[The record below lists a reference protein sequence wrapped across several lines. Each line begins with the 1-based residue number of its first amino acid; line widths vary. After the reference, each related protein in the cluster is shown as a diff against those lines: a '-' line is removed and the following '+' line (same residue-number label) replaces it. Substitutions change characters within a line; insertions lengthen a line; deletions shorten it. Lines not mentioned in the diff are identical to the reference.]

1 MSRTSSIEIRLY
13 KPAAFVY
20 WYHIMWKKFLPVLSV
35 LLLTACAGMF
45 TRLTPLQQSRTASN
59 LYPVEVAFNSQQQS
73 LRWETIQPYVLVN
86 GELYPLRPVPL
97 VKNRWEGFVPVPPG
111 VNSVDYRFK
120 FDYKYNAVGSAPKS
134 TSTVSPIYKLNI
146 VDQ

>member
-1 MSRTSSIEIRLY
+1 MEKISARYVGVVAGRLCLAVHR
-13 KPAAFVY
+13 PDA
-20 WYHIMWKKFLPVLSV
+20 
-35 LLLTACAGMF
+35 
-45 TRLTPLQQSRTASN
+45 LQQPRNANN

-86 GELYPLRPVPL
+86 GELYPLRQVPL

-120 FDYKYNAVGSAPKS
+120 FDYKYNSVGSVPKPNS
-134 TSTVSPIYKLNI
+134 AFSPVYRLTI

>member
-1 MSRTSSIEIRLY
+1 
-13 KPAAFVY
+13 
-20 WYHIMWKKFLPVLSV
+20 
-35 LLLTACAGMF
+35 MF
-45 TRLTPLQQSRTASN
+45 TRLTPLQQSRNASN

-86 GELYPLRPVPL
+86 GELYPMHQVQK
-97 VKNRWEGFVPVPPG
+97 VQNRWEGFVPVPPG

-120 FDYKYNAVGSAPKS
+120 FGYKYNAVGSAPKS

-146 VDQ
+146 IDR

>member
-1 MSRTSSIEIRLY
+1 M
-13 KPAAFVY
+13 P
-20 WYHIMWKKFLPVLSV
+20 
-35 LLLTACAGMF
+35 
-45 TRLTPLQQSRTASN
+45 SN

-120 FDYKYNAVGSAPKS
+120 FDYKYNNIGTPPKPASAI
-134 TSTVSPIYKLNI
+134 SPIYKLNI

>member
-1 MSRTSSIEIRLY
+1 
-13 KPAAFVY
+13 
-20 WYHIMWKKFLPVLSV
+20 MWKKILPVLSV
-35 LLLTACAGMF
+35 LLLTGCAATF
-45 TRLTPLQQSRTASN
+45 TRLSPLQQPRNPNN

-97 VKNRWEGFVPVPPG
+97 VQNRWEGFVPVPPG
-111 VNSVDYRFK
+111 ANSVDYRFK
-120 FDYKYNAVGSAPKS
+120 FDYKYNNLGTQPKS
-134 TSTVSPIYKLNI
+134 NSAYSSAYKLTI

>member
-1 MSRTSSIEIRLY
+1 ML
-13 KPAAFVY
+13 P
-20 WYHIMWKKFLPVLSV
+20 IMWKKFLPVLSV
-35 LLLTACAGMF
+35 LLLTGCAGHF
-45 TRLTPLQQSRTASN
+45 TRLTPLQQSRNANN

-86 GELYPLRPVPL
+86 GERSPLHPVPL
-97 VKNRWEGFVPVPPG
+97 VQNRWEGFVPVPPG
-111 VNSVDYRFK
+111 VNSVNYCFK

-146 VDQ
+146 IDR

>member
-1 MSRTSSIEIRLY
+1 ML
-13 KPAAFVY
+13 P
-20 WYHIMWKKFLPVLSV
+20 IMWKKFLPVLSV
-35 LLLTACAGMF
+35 LLLTGCAGTF
-45 TRLTPLQQSRTASN
+45 TRLTPLQQTRTASN
-59 LYPVEVAFNSQQQS
+59 LYPVEVAFNSQQES

>member
-1 MSRTSSIEIRLY
+1 
-13 KPAAFVY
+13 
-20 WYHIMWKKFLPVLSV
+20 MWKKILPLLSV
-35 LLLTACAGMF
+35 LLLTGCAATF
-45 TRLTPLQQSRTASN
+45 TRLSPLQQPRNANN
-59 LYPVEVAFNSQQQS
+59 LYQVEVAFNSQQQS

-86 GELYPLRPVPL
+86 GELYPLRQVPL

-111 VNSVDYRFK
+111 ANSVDYKFK

-134 TSTVSPIYKLNI
+134 PSAVSPIYKLNI

>member
-1 MSRTSSIEIRLY
+1 
-13 KPAAFVY
+13 
-20 WYHIMWKKFLPVLSV
+20 MWKKFLPVLSV
-35 LLLTACAGMF
+35 LLLTGCAGTF
-45 TRLTPLQQSRTASN
+45 TRLTPLQQSRNASN

-73 LRWETIQPYVLVN
+73 LRWETIQPYVLAN
-86 GELYPLRPVPL
+86 GELYPLRQVPL

-120 FDYKYNAVGSAPKS
+120 FEYKYNNFGTPPKPASA
-134 TSTVSPIYKLNI
+134 VSPIYKLNI